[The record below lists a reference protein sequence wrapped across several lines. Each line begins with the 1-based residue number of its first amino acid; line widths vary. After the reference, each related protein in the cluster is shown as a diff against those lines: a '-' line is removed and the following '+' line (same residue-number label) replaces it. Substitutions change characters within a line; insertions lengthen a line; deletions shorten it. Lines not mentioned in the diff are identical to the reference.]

1 MLYTLNYINA
11 QDFDKEIMIFDMNIP
26 KKKKK
31 KVTQC
36 KIIIFPVTN
45 DYIT

>member
-11 QDFDKEIMIFDMNIP
+11 QDFDKEIMIFDMNFQ

-31 KVTQC
+31 ATQC